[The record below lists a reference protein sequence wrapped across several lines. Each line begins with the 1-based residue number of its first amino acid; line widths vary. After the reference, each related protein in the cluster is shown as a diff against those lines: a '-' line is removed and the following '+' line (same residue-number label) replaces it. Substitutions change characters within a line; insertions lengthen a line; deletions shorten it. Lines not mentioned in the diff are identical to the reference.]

1 MKSLFFAPLMFL
13 FFVFP
18 LNAETNEKKEY
29 SKYSFYSKCLDDALP
44 RKINNG
50 LVRLPLYP
58 GLKKKEI
65 FRIINEVKNFNLIK
79 D

>member
-1 MKSLFFAPLMFL
+1 MKLKKIFCYFHY
-13 FFVFP
+13 FP
-18 LNAETNEKKEY
+18 LHLSSFGKKFDKSKMENTN
-29 SKYSFYSKCLDDALP
+29 
-44 RKINNG
+44 KINNG